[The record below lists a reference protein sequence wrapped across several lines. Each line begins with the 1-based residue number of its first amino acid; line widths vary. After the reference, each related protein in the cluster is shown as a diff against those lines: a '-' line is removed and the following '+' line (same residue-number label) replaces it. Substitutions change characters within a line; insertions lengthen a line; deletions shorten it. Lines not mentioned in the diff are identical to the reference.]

1 MHGISRL
8 LFSYFTSEM
17 VPWLVVIGMGGI
29 STYAVVRCHVN
40 IAKVADHIPALSKV
54 LHISLFLSIG
64 CTNSSD

>member
-1 MHGISRL
+1 MALVDFFFRTLLQKRL
-8 LFSYFTSEM
+8 
-17 VPWLVVIGMGGI
+17 PWLVVIGMGGI

>member
-1 MHGISRL
+1 MALVDFFFRTLLQKRL
-8 LFSYFTSEM
+8 
-17 VPWLVVIGMGGI
+17 PWLVVIGMGGI

-54 LHISLFLSIG
+54 LHISLFLSID